1 MDFAKPTSYQRY
13 VPRIQFYGEPP
24 TETLELEQLE
34 QLAIER
40 LKVLKCVETVG
51 QDFVRGSK
59 DYEER
64 LTSELAKLGP
74 LGKSF
79 TLSSHQSKNV
89 NEDINRDVTSH
100 FILQVILALPLYI
113 RV

>member
-1 MDFAKPTSYQRY
+1 MDFAKPSTRQGY

-24 TETLELEQLE
+24 TQTIELEELE
-34 QLAIER
+34 QLAINR

-59 DYEER
+59 EYEER
-64 LTSELAKLGP
+64 MTSELAKLGP

-79 TLSSHQSKNV
+79 TLASNQSKNV
-89 NEDINRDVTSH
+89 TEDIYRDVTSH
-100 FILQVILALPLYI
+100 FILQVI
-113 RV
+113 